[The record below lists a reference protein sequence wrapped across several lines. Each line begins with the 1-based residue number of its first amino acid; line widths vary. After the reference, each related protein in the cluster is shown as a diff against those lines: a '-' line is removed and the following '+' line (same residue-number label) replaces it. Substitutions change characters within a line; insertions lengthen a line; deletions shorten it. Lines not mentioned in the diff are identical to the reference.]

1 VNSLWLIL
9 GALATFAVAYRFYGA
24 FLAARVAVLNDDTP
38 TPAHRLRDGVDYH
51 PTNRLVLFGHHFAA
65 IAGPGPLIGPVL
77 AAQWGFC
84 PGFIWILIGACLAGG
99 VHDFIILVASVRQ
112 DGVSL
117 PKIARDNIGPLSGVT
132 TSIATLFI
140 TISILASVGVV
151 VVNALS
157 HSAWGMFT
165 ILVTI
170 PAALL
175 TGLWMYKIRPGHVG
189 EASAI
194 GVAIVLLGVVLGQPF
209 AASEFGHYLLFEKKT
224 LSVILPIYA
233 FFASVLPVWVLMC
246 PRDYLS
252 SYMKIG
258 VIVVL
263 AVGIVAAHPTLKMPA
278 TTSFINGGG
287 PVVSGSVWPFVCIVI
302 MCGAL
307 SGFHALVASG
317 TTPKMIGKESH
328 IRSIGY
334 GAMLLEGFVA
344 VTALIAACALE
355 PGDYFAINVA
365 QDTPAQQAKYATL
378 LETQQTQHQWNL
390 APVELTTLE
399 AETQEKLVGRVGGAV
414 TLAVGMAK
422 VFSSVPGMKTLM
434 AYWYHFVIMFEALF
448 ILTLLETGTRVA
460 RFVFQETVAQ
470 FKPSLAPGGQ
480 VNWGVNIVMSLF
492 TCYCWGYLLYRG
504 NLDTLWRM
512 LGISNQLLAT
522 IALTLGTTYLL
533 NHAPRRIYALCTALP
548 LAGVLVTVST
558 ASVKSIG
565 MWWDQI
571 ATAPAEQ
578 VFQIKLMC
586 ALGSIMI
593 VLTALIVLDATRRWI
608 QILSPA
614 QVSPPVFAP
623 NAVLD
628 EPEE

>member
-1 VNSLWLIL
+1 
-9 GALATFAVAYRFYGA
+9 
-24 FLAARVAVLNDDTP
+24 VLDDTHA

-77 AAQWGFC
+77 AAQWGYC
-84 PGFIWILIGACLAGG
+84 PSLVWIIIGACLAGG

-117 PKIARDNIGPLSGVT
+117 PRIARNNIGPISGIT

-189 EASAI
+189 EASVI

-209 AASEFGHYLLFEKKT
+209 AQSEWGHYLLFEKKT
-224 LSVILPIYA
+224 LSLILPIYA

-258 VIVVL
+258 VIAVL

-278 TTSFINGGG
+278 TTPFLDGGG
-287 PVVSGSVWPFVCIVI
+287 PVVSGAVWPFVCIVI

-328 IRSIGY
+328 IRPIGY
-334 GAMLLEGFVA
+334 GAMLLEGVVA

-365 QDTPAQQAKYATL
+365 QDTPAQQAQYASL
-378 LETQQTQHQWNL
+378 LETQQTQNQWNL

-399 AETQEKLVGRVGGAV
+399 AETQEQLTGRVGGAV

-422 VFSSVPGMKTLM
+422 VFAGVPGMKSLM

-470 FKPSLAPGGQ
+470 FKPSLAPGGR
-480 VNWGVNIVMSLF
+480 VKWSANIIMSLL

-512 LGISNQLLAT
+512 LGIANQLLAT

-533 NHAPRRIYALCTALP
+533 NHAPRKLYALCTALP
-548 LAGVLVTVST
+548 LGGVLGTVTT
-558 ASVKSIG
+558 ASVKSSG
-565 MWWDQI
+565 MWRDQV
-571 ATAPAEQ
+571 ASALAASAPAEQ
-578 VFQIKLMC
+578 IFQLKLMC
-586 ALGSIMI
+586 VLGSIMI
-593 VLTALIVLDATRRWI
+593 VLTALIVLDASRRWV
-608 QILSPA
+608 QILAPAAETSPGF
-614 QVSPPVFAP
+614 VSDAM
-623 NAVLD
+623 LD
-628 EPEE
+628 KPEE